1 MTRVTRHD
9 EKKPEIITV
18 DNESRAICM
27 CGLSKNKP
35 LCDGSHREI
44 MDEEKGKLYEYTN
57 GKRIEVKVEEWR
69 RDPVIKVIERPTRLD
84 RARSL
89 GYKAKKGYVIA
100 RVRLLRGGR
109 TRPRRKKGRR
119 SKRMTSRKVLK
130 MSYQW
135 VAEQRGARRFTNLE
149 VLNSY
154 YIGKDGQHYFFE
166 VILVDPEM
174 PEIKNDDTINWITK
188 PENRGRV
195 FRGLTS
201 AGKKSRGLSTK
212 SREMK
217 VRPSIR
223 AWNRRGK

>member
-1 MTRVTRHD
+1 MSKGMYHYIK
-9 EKKPEIITV
+9 EAWKKPDVKLLRARMLAWRKSEAVVKV
-18 DNESRAICM
+18 D
-27 CGLSKNKP
+27 KP
-35 LCDGSHREI
+35 L
-44 MDEEKGKLYEYTN
+44 
-57 GKRIEVKVEEWR
+57 
-69 RDPVIKVIERPTRLD
+69 RLD
-84 RARSL
+84 RARNL
-89 GYKAKKGYVIA
+89 GYKAKKGFVVA
-100 RVRLLRGGR
+100 RVRVLRGGR
-109 TRPRRKKGRR
+109 TKMRPKHGRR